1 MTHLMKLACILGFFG
16 LGSCATQP
24 TLAQGPGGDHPESE
38 LRARLLADPEP
49 AVLFIGNSYS
59 FGVPKAFGKV
69 AADHGKSL
77 RIGHSTFGGWSL
89 ARHAANEPTLRKIR
103 DGQWAVVVIQEQS
116 EIPAMSP
123 RRRAELMFP
132 PLRKLVTEVRAHGAV
147 PVLYQTWG
155 RRDGDKSR
163 RHDDFQA
170 MNARLRE
177 GYQEASRNAGNLVVV
192 PVGDA
197 WQREVDVGNLTRLF
211 TEDGSHPSAY
221 GNEVTARIFYQ
232 TFFGG

>member
-24 TLAQGPGGDHPESE
+24 TLEQGPGGDRPESE
-38 LRARLLADPEP
+38 LRARLLAHPEP

-69 AADHGKSL
+69 AAEHGKSL

-103 DGQWAVVVIQEQS
+103 DGQWDVVVIQEQS

-211 TEDGSHPSAY
+211 IEDGSHPSGY